1 MAQADWSPAV
11 RGAALHVSVPE
22 VLEDAKRALLPVL
35 ETTPG
40 WQPGAAAAASVE
52 QVSGAMTNL
61 VYRVSTPGPTTANSA
76 VIVRVFGTGGKLFS
90 QQDERNIFLLA
101 SQLGVGPRCLVEFQN
116 GRVEEFLPGDS
127 LTHESFQQPDVSA
140 AIATA
145 MAAFHVRMLA
155 RLPAA
160 ASQAAAGI
168 ESAGAAAGHSDGV
181 PPPASPPAAPPL
193 RPAIYSR
200 IRQWHAAAGEVCA
213 EELQQQGLGGLL
225 EQVEELEA
233 LLAAGSPPWVGFC
246 HNDLQYGNM
255 LLFRG
260 GSSSSPGGGGGAAA
274 AAAAQPA
281 ADGAIPV
288 AAGSGAAGG
297 AGPAGGSAA
306 VAAATVAVKLIDYEY
321 STLNDVAFDVANHF
335 CEWAYNYHGDEAH
348 VFHDAWLP
356 SEEQQLAFCRAY
368 VAAMQRQA
376 GRTAVMQPVAA
387 GAAQGTPAA
396 AAPAGQAEGGA
407 AAAAAENGAVQG
419 RPAKRRAVVGSP
431 SAVASGGDGAWLPAA
446 ILAAGGSADDSATT
460 GDGGSSG
467 GETGDA
473 ADCAARLLCA
483 KARSHTPLVHLK
495 WGLWGLIQHK
505 MSDVDFDYLSY
516 GTQRIARY
524 HKTRSAV
531 LAAQ

>member
-1 MAQADWSPAV
+1 MPHQQQAVQLSLSLP
-11 RGAALHVSVPE
+11 SSC
-22 VLEDAKRALLPVL
+22 LLP
-35 ETTPG
+35 
-40 WQPGAAAAASVE
+40 
-52 QVSGAMTNL
+52 
-61 VYRVSTPGPTTANSA
+61 SA
-76 VIVRVFGTGGKLFS
+76 
-90 QQDERNIFLLA
+90 
-101 SQLGVGPRCLVEFQN
+101 
-116 GRVEEFLPGDS
+116 
-127 LTHESFQQPDVSA
+127 
-140 AIATA
+140 
-145 MAAFHVRMLA
+145 
-155 RLPAA
+155 
-160 ASQAAAGI
+160 
-168 ESAGAAAGHSDGV
+168 
-181 PPPASPPAAPPL
+181 
-193 RPAIYSR
+193 
-200 IRQWHAAAGEVCA
+200 
-213 EELQQQGLGGLL
+213 
-225 EQVEELEA
+225 
-233 LLAAGSPPWVGFC
+233 
-246 HNDLQYGNM
+246 QYGNM

-335 CEWAYNYHGDEAH
+335 CEWAYNYHGGEDWMGRGLRCTAVLCGNGCFTCERFWARPRGHPVTCFAGHWRAPLLLCPADEAH